1 MRQPGW
7 EGSLAENGYMYTY
20 GWVPL
25 LFTWNYCNIVSRLYP
40 NTKLK
45 VKRKRL
51 HTPTAGGSGLI
62 PGHKTLHAMWH
73 SQNYKINTW
82 FIVNIVT
89 AHLILLCFAFLVC
102 PVHKYWFFFFFYK
115 LKEDLWQACVE
126 QVYQWY
132 LYNSICS
139 LRSSLSH
146 FGNSCSIS
154 SFFIIV
160 ILVMGICDQ
169 CSFDVTTMTRW
180 RLRRC
185 WHFLAIKYFN
195 LRYVH
200 CF

>member
-82 FIVNIVT
+82 FIVNTVT

-102 PVHKYWFFFFFYK
+102 PVHKYWFFFFFLQIEGRSVASLCRASLSVIFVQQHLFTSFLFVTFWQFLQYFK
-115 LKEDLWQACVE
+115 LFHHCYTCYGDLWSVLFWCYYYDSMKAQKMLA
-126 QVYQWY
+126 
-132 LYNSICS
+132 
-139 LRSSLSH
+139 
-146 FGNSCSIS
+146 
-154 SFFIIV
+154 FFSNKV
-160 ILVMGICDQ
+160 
-169 CSFDVTTMTRW
+169 F
-180 RLRRC
+180 
-185 WHFLAIKYFN
+185 
-195 LRYVH
+195 
-200 CF
+200 